1 MIHVLD
7 GQECPLAKGQ
17 FLREPVC
24 WCRLQR
30 AIGGSSW
37 IDSPAAPRLQLSV
50 AHYTSTD
57 TDNLTSSQPA
67 GQSSHHTNIL
77 EFLSFV
83 DFDAG
88 ISEL

>member
-1 MIHVLD
+1 M
-7 GQECPLAKGQ
+7 KGQ

-37 IDSPAAPRLQLSV
+37 IDSPAALVCSFLLRITPAL
-50 AHYTSTD
+50 T
-57 TDNLTSSQPA
+57 LTSSQAASPLDKA
-67 GQSSHHTNIL
+67 HITPISCLL
-77 EFLSFV
+77 ELLSVV

-88 ISEL
+88 IGEL